1 MLVWKRPL
9 LYLRNE
15 GPRPVTVVIVDIVV
29 IVAVVVATAIVF
41 E

>member
-15 GPRPVTVVIVDIVV
+15 GPRPVTVVVDIVV
-29 IVAVVVATAIVF
+29 VAAATAIVI